1 MFYSKMRVG
10 LYRMVTVGLT
20 IRQAFRIRR
29 IIVSPNSLLRTN
41 KRTSLK
47 LAFLSKHLTPQH
59 NKARQDISATL
70 DYVSRHHSSPGEAL
84 SLDSENLDSCPG
96 HTTASLG
103 DFAQDT

>member
-59 NKARQDISATL
+59 NKARQDISAAL